1 MTAVSDRSN
10 TAGEPSDWQKKI
22 AGEWHGRPGLFDPE
36 GNHVGYE
43 RIARASEVLPDG
55 TTVYWMNGTLDGS
68 GPLRNRFQLG
78 ADFRFEVI
86 DSDENRVYMGPD
98 FYGTGQPYGL
108 FVDAHYYSPGWQADL
123 RTWNQ
128 VLPDGK
134 TQVYSSVL
142 HDGWSVC
149 AVFNGL
155 YKVVDVGA
163 NDQETQGFIDSW
175 IRDETD
181 RAPRPHVLPT
191 KQKGAWTGTLEVY
204 DAASQEK
211 VGDNFVTIDHEPLS
225 LVRTK
230 QTITWEGAINRKYSF
245 ERLRRDQNTT
255 YDGPDIMG
263 NARNYGRA
271 LFTSQHFT
279 GGDVWKIKGREYL
292 LDDSQSLSIVW
303 EAFKGDMLTNV
314 IFGQLDWKAQ
324 A

>member
-1 MTAVSDRSN
+1 MSTTDQTGKA
-10 TAGEPSDWQKKI
+10 EPSEWQKKI
-22 AGEWHGRPGLFDPE
+22 EGEWHGRPGLFDPE

-43 RIARASEVLPDG
+43 RIARASEVLDDG
-55 TTVYWMNGTLDGS
+55 STVYWMNGTLDGA

-78 ADFRFEVI
+78 ADFRFQVI
-86 DSDENRVYMGPD
+86 DSDENRVYLGPD
-98 FYGTGQPYGL
+98 FHGTGQPYGL

-142 HDGWSVC
+142 HDGWAVC

-155 YKVVDVGA
+155 YKVTEIGA
-163 NDQETQGFIDSW
+163 SDAETQQFVDDW
-175 IRDETD
+175 IQAETD

-191 KQKGAWTGTLEVY
+191 KAKGQWTGTMEVY

-211 VGDNFVTIDHEPLS
+211 IGDNRVTIDHEPTALT
-225 LVRTK
+225 RAT
-230 QTITWEGAINRKYSF
+230 QTITWEGAVERKYTLNRF
-245 ERLRRDQNTT
+245 RKDQNTT
-255 YDGPDIMG
+255 YESDDVMG

-292 LDDSQSLSIVW
+292 MDDSQDLAIVW
-303 EAFKGDMLTNV
+303 ELFKGDMLTQV
-314 IFGQLDWKAQ
+314 HFGHLTWKAQ
-324 A
+324 S